1 MKKKIFAIF
10 CISMLSVSL
19 LVGCGNKTDLN
30 DTTGQTTTVSSND
43 FVIENDNIK
52 VATYKG
58 LSVAPYEEVTDEQV
72 QAFIN
77 YNLEY
82 YYSEKE
88 TNPPTYADLTDEM
101 VANLTY
107 GEYIHVEDYVEFTRN
122 LMEEQNREY
131 YKENYSDI
139 LFRDVVSASVLKNY
153 TDEELQEYID
163 YANNYF
169 EEYAANLGIPFE
181 TYRKENLGFETE
193 DEYNEYIKNESLDN
207 LKTKFIIEAIA
218 DAENIVITQDDI
230 EAEIEEYM
238 EYNGFESREAV
249 LEFVSEEDII
259 VNLKY
264 YKVLD
269 IIFSESVAT
278 APDTETAN

>member
-10 CISMLSVSL
+10 CISILSVSL
-19 LVGCGNKTDLN
+19 LAGCGNKTDLN

-43 FVIENDNIK
+43 FVIENDNVK

-218 DAENIVITQDDI
+218 DAENIIISQDDI